1 MSLLSFLKIALK
13 DYRTV
18 GAMAPGSR
26 YFARRVANTI
36 KPDAKMVV
44 EYGPGS
50 GVITREILKILS
62 PAGRLV
68 VIEKNPDFVNFL
80 KGVNDPRLEVI
91 HDDVFLVLDNSES
104 PKINDVDAVV
114 SGIPFLV
121 FAEKLQQEIIAK
133 THSILKTGGTFSF
146 YQNLPIVNP
155 ELKKHFKRV
164 SVQFEPRNFLPY
176 FIITAEK

>member
-1 MSLLSFLKIALK
+1 MSLLNFFKIAIK

-18 GAMAPGSR
+18 GAMAPGSK
-26 YFARRVANTI
+26 YFSRRVAKTVGSDV
-36 KPDAKMVV
+36 KLVV

-50 GVITREILKILS
+50 GVITREILKLLS
-62 PAGRLV
+62 STSRLI
-68 VIEKNPDFVNFL
+68 VIEKNLDFINFL
-80 KGVNDPRLEVI
+80 KGVNDPRLEVM
-91 HDDVFLVLDNSES
+91 HADVFSVLSGPES
-104 PKINDVDAVV
+104 LGIKNADAVI

-121 FAEKLQQEIIAK
+121 FDEKSQQEIIAK

-155 ELKKHFKRV
+155 ELKKHFKKV

-176 FIITAEK
+176 FIFTAVK